1 MQELIL
7 AFILEGEYTLDAAE
21 MLGCSLPGHD
31 RFDEIAFF
39 DAVSNHIVLI
49 ARHDILTSPSLSDGA
64 GGEDGK
70 FKESEGTGMGEGQGA
85 RDVSDQLE
93 DEDQLLGA
101 QPAGAEQQRD
111 EPDQASGAALLQ
123 KLGR

>member
-1 MQELIL
+1 MTNSYL
-7 AFILEGEYTLDAAE
+7 ARTGRVNATCHLSACRQLR
-21 MLGCSLPGHD
+21 SLQPLVAGG
-31 RFDEIAFF
+31 
-39 DAVSNHIVLI
+39 
-49 ARHDILTSPSLSDGA
+49 T

-85 RDVSDQLE
+85 RDVSDQIE

-111 EPDQASGAALLQ
+111 EPDQVSIPACAGLQASSQARHVAVQ
-123 KLGR
+123 HMSTCQSRK